1 MDDSDLVFVP
11 SVSHSSD
18 GEGADEVYED
28 FEDLKEAVEV
38 KPEEFQVIVHGPK
51 NDYLQAYHLCS
62 LIRDLLLLNL
72 T

>member
-18 GEGADEVYED
+18 GEGAVEVFED

-38 KPEEFQVIVHGPK
+38 KPEDFQVIVQGPK
-51 NDYLQAYHLCS
+51 NYCLQSYHFC
-62 LIRDLLLLNL
+62 
-72 T
+72 